1 MSDHHT
7 HGDSHHHDN
16 HDHGSLKSYAIGFIL
31 SVILTAI
38 PFGLVMFPSMPKD
51 ITIMVVVA
59 LAVIQV
65 VVHLVYFLHM
75 NTKSEGGWNMMALI
89 FTIMIVGIAMAGS
102 LWVMYHMNH
111 NMMPDLM
118 PEYMHTKTAP

>member
-1 MSDHHT
+1 MANAHN
-7 HGDSHHHDN
+7 SHAEGN
-16 HDHGSLKSYAIGFIL
+16 HGSVKSYLIGFVL

-75 NTKSEGGWNMMALI
+75 DRSEEQRSNVTTFLFTAMVIALLVGLSLWIMFSIHTSMMA
-89 FTIMIVGIAMAGS
+89 
-102 LWVMYHMNH
+102 
-111 NMMPDLM
+111 
-118 PEYMHTKTAP
+118 K